1 MPVCLISNP
10 PSYDRLPYAE
20 SRDRKAAPECE
31 ERSTRNLA
39 IGLINN
45 MPDGALE
52 ATERQFLSL
61 LESASDGISICL
73 SLYSMPGVP
82 RSEAGARHISNFYTS
97 AENLGDI
104 RLDGLIVTGREP
116 LTSNLA
122 DEPYWESFKNILNWA
137 QDNTYSTIWSC
148 LAAHA
153 AVQYMDGI
161 TRVRSHRKHCGV
173 FDCTRVSNHILTEG
187 APQRFQLP
195 HSRWNGLPEEQLAD
209 RGYELLSRAED
220 AGVDAFCKQDRSL
233 FVFFQGHPE
242 YESTTLLLEYRRDAA
257 RYLKGESENYPSL
270 PRGYFDPATM
280 ANLTTLQ
287 QDAVSNRRQDLQDE
301 ISAVLEGAAIEN
313 TWHSTAACIY
323 RNWLR
328 YVDAQKTLPMPDA
341 AISSPS
347 QLLDDR
353 SPLLTAVSAAS

>member
-1 MPVCLISNP
+1 MHVCLISNP
-10 PSYDRLPYAE
+10 SSYDRRPCAKTW
-20 SRDRKAAPECE
+20 DGKTAPECE
-31 ERSTRNLA
+31 ERSAATLA
-39 IGLINN
+39 IGLMNN

-61 LESASDGISICL
+61 LESASDGISIRL

-82 RSEAGARHISNFYTS
+82 RSEAAVRHISNFYTS
-97 AENLGDI
+97 AENLGDMK
-104 RLDGLIVTGREP
+104 LDGLIVTGREP

-122 DEPYWESFKNILNWA
+122 DEPYWESFKNTLDWA

-161 TRVRSHRKHCGV
+161 TRVRSDRKHCGV
-173 FDCTRVSNHILTEG
+173 FDCTRLSNHILTEG
-187 APQRFQLP
+187 TPLRFQLP
-195 HSRWNGLPEEQLAD
+195 HSRWNGLPEKELVD
-209 RGYELLSRAED
+209 NGYELLSRTED

-242 YESTTLLLEYRRDAA
+242 YESTTLLLEYRRDVV
-257 RYLKGESENYPSL
+257 RYLKGESDNYPSL

-280 ANLTTLQ
+280 ADLTTLQ
-287 QDAVSNRRQDLQDE
+287 QDAVSNRREDLQDE
-301 ISAVLEGAAIEN
+301 ISAVLDRAAIEN
-313 TWHSTAACIY
+313 TWHSTAACVY

-328 YVDAQKTLPMPDA
+328 HIYSQKTLRMQDGE
-341 AISSPS
+341 ISSPQRS
-347 QLLDDR
+347 IDDQL
-353 SPLLTAVSAAS
+353 PVFTAVSAAS